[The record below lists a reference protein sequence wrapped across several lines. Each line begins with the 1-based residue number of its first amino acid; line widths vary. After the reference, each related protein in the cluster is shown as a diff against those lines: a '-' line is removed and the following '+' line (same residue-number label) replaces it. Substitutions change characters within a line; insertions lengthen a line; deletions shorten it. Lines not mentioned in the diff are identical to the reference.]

1 MAYRINPNI
10 YKMVLDDVRKA
21 LSNKNLLTSDVE
33 TLLRDCELANIAN
46 RGAFNHSSN
55 SELIFMLDSSS
66 SSSED
71 EKEGST
77 SSSEEDEAVEPS
89 SQSTVWCIDS
99 EDESSENE
107 FAE

>member
-46 RGAFNHSSN
+46 RDASKHSSN
-55 SELIFMLDSSS
+55 SELIFMLDSC
-66 SSSED
+66 
-71 EKEGST
+71 
-77 SSSEEDEAVEPS
+77 SEEEEDVEPS
-89 SQSTVWCIDS
+89 SHSTVWCIDS